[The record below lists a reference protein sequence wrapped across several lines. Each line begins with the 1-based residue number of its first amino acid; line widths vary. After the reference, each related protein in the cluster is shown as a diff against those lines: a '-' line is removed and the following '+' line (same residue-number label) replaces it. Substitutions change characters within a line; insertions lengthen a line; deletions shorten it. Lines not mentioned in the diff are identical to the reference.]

1 LHLQVPQRVPPRIK
15 DIPLD
20 VHPKS
25 NKKINNNR
33 RAKCHKRH
41 IDKILA
47 DGGCG
52 DAHFFAHGGTYP
64 KHMPLNKMFKAIHP
78 AKLNTI
84 STKNKG
90 FKK

>member
-1 LHLQVPQRVPPRIK
+1 MPQWIPPRIK
-15 DIPLD
+15 NISLD

-33 RAKCHKRH
+33 RAKCHERH
-41 IDKILA
+41 VDKILT
-47 DGGCG
+47 DGSSGN
-52 DAHFFAHGGTYP
+52 AHFFANGRTYTKYVP
-64 KHMPLNKMFKAIHP
+64 FNKMFKAIHT

-84 STKNKG
+84 SNKNKG